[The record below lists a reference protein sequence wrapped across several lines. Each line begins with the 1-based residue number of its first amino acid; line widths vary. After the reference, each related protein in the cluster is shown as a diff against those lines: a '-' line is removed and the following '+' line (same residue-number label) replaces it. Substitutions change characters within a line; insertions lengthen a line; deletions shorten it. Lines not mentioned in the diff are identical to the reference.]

1 MNDNSLMIDQNA
13 VRRTDT
19 NSLLRLYDRAQAVLR
34 LGPLQQE
41 QKHAQKMVQRIASEL
56 QKRNVSVGISSSA
69 ADPARLPE
77 SLPVSVG

>member
-1 MNDNSLMIDQNA
+1 MNDSLMIDQNA

-34 LGPLQQE
+34 LGPRQQE
-41 QKHAQKMVQRIASEL
+41 QKHAQKMVQRIATEL

-69 ADPARLPE
+69 AEPARLLG
-77 SLPVSVG
+77 SSPVSVG

>member
-69 ADPARLPE
+69 ADPPE